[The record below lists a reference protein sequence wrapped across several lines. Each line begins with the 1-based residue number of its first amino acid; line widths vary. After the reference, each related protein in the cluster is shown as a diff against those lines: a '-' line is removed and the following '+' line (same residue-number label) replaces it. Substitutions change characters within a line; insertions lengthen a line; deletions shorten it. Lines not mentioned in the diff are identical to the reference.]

1 MDRRCAA
8 ALIGTILLG
17 GCGGGGA
24 GPADTATVPGG
35 TTPTP
40 TPTPSLA
47 AGQSAN
53 IAIWGDSLTP
63 PVAANLQMLE
73 PNRTVFDGGV
83 NGETSTQ
90 IAARQLADATRRG
103 WVNVFW
109 YGANNPDDPA
119 RIKADL
125 AASIAAVLAAGN
137 SRFLVLSVVNEALPQ
152 SSLGGATFAT
162 ILQLNADLAALYPAN
177 FFDIRAF
184 LIAHANPANAQD
196 ALDVQNGDVP
206 SSLRLDEI
214 HLDNDGSLLV
224 AGQIKAMLD
233 ARGW

>member
-17 GCGGGGA
+17 GCGGGGGSA
-24 GPADTATVPGG
+24 GPADTASISGG
-35 TTPTP
+35 TSPTP
-40 TPTPSLA
+40 PPPLA

-53 IAIWGDSLTP
+53 IALWGDSLTP

-90 IAARQLADATRRG
+90 IAARQLADGTRRG

-119 RIKADL
+119 RVKADL

-152 SSLGGATFAT
+152 SSLGSATFAT

-184 LIAHANPANAQD
+184 LVAHPNPANAQD

-206 SSLRLDEI
+206 SSLRIDEI